1 MKIVAEFYRN
11 QEKKFCWM
19 CYNKKENLPLNVLL
33 VLPFYKG
40 ENLWV
45 SLKHY
50 IAVLQS
56 KPLTWWL
63 IPHRVRYISLL
74 NHER

>member
-11 QEKKFCWM
+11 HEKKFCWM
-19 CYNKKENLPLNVLL
+19 CYKKENLPLNVLL
-33 VLPFYKG
+33 VLPIKG
-40 ENLWV
+40 ENLCF
-45 SLKHY
+45 LQHY

-63 IPHRVRYISLL
+63 ILH
-74 NHER
+74 

>member
-11 QEKKFCWM
+11 QEKNFCLM
-19 CYNKKENLPLNVLL
+19 CCNKKENLPPNVLL

-40 ENLWV
+40 ENLWGF
-45 SLKHY
+45 LKHC

-56 KPLTWWL
+56 KPLT
-63 IPHRVRYISLL
+63 
-74 NHER
+74 